1 MAQKNLI
8 YCRYYKGEKECPE
21 NFKGTSKE
29 FFWQGEQVFI
39 TTKADIK
46 EWEQRGREIKS
57 QLTGEKLQKSYNYS
71 PREFG
76 IVIFIEELFS
86 RHDPYDDMK
95 WIFEY

>member
-1 MAQKNLI
+1 MTQNKLI

-29 FFWQGEQVFI
+29 FFWYGEKMFI
-39 TTKADIK
+39 TTEADIK

>member
-1 MAQKNLI
+1 M
-8 YCRYYKGEKECPE
+8 
-21 NFKGTSKE
+21 
-29 FFWQGEQVFI
+29 FI
-39 TTKADIK
+39 TTEADIK
-46 EWEQRGREIKS
+46 EWEQRGHEIKS